1 MPTFKLWYI
10 TFAHFQNRSPEE
22 YHDDSPLTEKIDVYS
37 LGNIFW
43 QLLIDS
49 EDIFPHMKRKAF
61 IKAVMEGRIQV
72 EKEFEDSL
80 NEQELAVLT
89 AKLMCQR
96 IDPLKRSTA
105 MEVEQYLRSK
115 LEEFNVQQY

>member
-1 MPTFKLWYI
+1 
-10 TFAHFQNRSPEE
+10 
-22 YHDDSPLTEKIDVYS
+22 
-37 LGNIFW
+37 
-43 QLLIDS
+43 
-49 EDIFPHMKRKAF
+49 MKRKAF